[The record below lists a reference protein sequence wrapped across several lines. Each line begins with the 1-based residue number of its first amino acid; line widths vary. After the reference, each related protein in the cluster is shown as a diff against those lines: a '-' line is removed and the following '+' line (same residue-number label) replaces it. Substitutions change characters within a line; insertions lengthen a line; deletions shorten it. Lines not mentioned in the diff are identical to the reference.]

1 MGGGGGKEKWK
12 RGTGRERRERS
23 ACNKNPHN
31 SMFLRSKSGCKML
44 IGQDMSYEAESYSL
58 AVRLLSA
65 CLKITVLELVR
76 SLEYATNSFDL

>member
-1 MGGGGGKEKWK
+1 
-12 RGTGRERRERS
+12 
-23 ACNKNPHN
+23 
-31 SMFLRSKSGCKML
+31 ML